1 VTDRLLPAGLV
12 ALLLVFLQWRSGA
25 DFAILTVVFTAA
37 FAYVTVAGG
46 RLLAAA
52 AGIRDGD
59 PSPAWVIG
67 LLALCLAVYGLT
79 LLLPI
84 TAGGALGIVAIVVL
98 AAELSLRRRA
108 FPKAD
113 RKALIGF
120 ALAVVLTAAWCTEP
134 AGAYEAVRTQ
144 GVLPLWSD
152 YFFQGGLISQF
163 GDVRALGRGSIYLAD
178 QPPSFYHF
186 ASYGAAAAFARVLDQ
201 PGLPLAASVWLPLGF
216 LAMLAGAHTLGARL
230 AGPAG
235 GIAAL
240 AAVAMLPDASNYGLR
255 NGWFSFH
262 WTLMAHAGATY
273 AVGAAFLSL
282 ALLERWASE
291 RSRAALIAGALV
303 VLSAFLFRFHIFLL
317 LLPAWLATAI
327 VCSVEKSRGRVGWLM
342 VVVLAAGAA
351 AANLAV
357 SHLADAGFWR
367 LGNPSAFYDFL
378 WYVHTGHEPTA
389 YTGVYERMTFIGEP
403 IALALAAGIGFAI
416 AAALGA
422 FVLALPAAALVAR
435 KAGALRPIDAACGY
449 LVFCWL
455 LLMFFAPTPWHGDPS
470 DLIHR
475 PFVLLYAACAIWT
488 LCLLVRVLSMKTS
501 WKVWPLLFTGV
512 VLALPAIFATAGQMA
527 KPKFR
532 WSEYD
537 AAIRVVPGLVEAAGH
552 MRQHA
557 AAGDVFAVAGLT
569 TAHAAFDLAV
579 QVCALSGMPAYLSR
593 PHLEAIKDKARKE
606 VVTARFAALNEIA
619 ALNDYDMAM
628 QALHKLRIQWYLVA
642 GDAGVRW
649 DVERRRAAFTAGT
662 VSLYRIP

>member
-1 VTDRLLPAGLV
+1 MTDRLLPAGLV
-12 ALLLVFLQWRSGA
+12 ALLLVFLQWRSGV
-25 DFAILTVVFTAA
+25 DFSILTVVFTAA

-59 PSPAWVIG
+59 PSPAWVFG

-79 LLLPI
+79 LLLPL
-84 TAGGALGIVAIVVL
+84 TAGGALGLVAIVVL
-98 AAELSLRRRA
+98 AAELSLRRQA
-108 FPKAD
+108 FPQAD

-134 AGAYEAVRTQ
+134 AGAYEVVRSK

-178 QPPSFYHF
+178 NPSSFYHF
-186 ASYGAAAAFARVLDQ
+186 ASYGAAAAFARLLDQ
-201 PGLPLAASVWLPLGF
+201 PGLPLAAAVWLPLGF
-216 LAMLAGAHTLGARL
+216 LAMLAGAYALGARL
-230 AGPAG
+230 AGAAG

-240 AAVAMLPDASNYGLR
+240 AATALLPDASNYGLR

-291 RSRAALIAGALV
+291 RSRAALVASALV
-303 VLSAFLFRFHIFLL
+303 ALSAFLFRFHIFVL
-317 LLPAWLATAI
+317 LLPAWLATTA
-327 VCSVEKSRGRVGWLM
+327 VCSVEKSRLKAGWLM

-389 YTGVYERMTFIGEP
+389 YTGVYERMTGIGEP

-416 AAALGA
+416 TAALGA
-422 FVLALPAAALVAR
+422 FVLALPAAALLAR

-488 LCLLVRVLSMKTS
+488 ACLLVRVVRKDL
-501 WKVWPLLFTGV
+501 WPVLLAV
-512 VLALPAIFATAGQMA
+512 AILALPAIFATAGHLA

-532 WSEYD
+532 WSEFD
-537 AAIRVVPGLVEAAGH
+537 AAVRVPPGLVKAAAH
-552 MRQHA
+552 MRKHA

-569 TAHAAFDLAV
+569 AAYATFDLST
-579 QVCALSGMPAYLSR
+579 QICALSGMPAYLSR
-593 PHLEAIKDKARKE
+593 PYFEMIKDARRKQ
-606 VVTARFAALNEIA
+606 VVVARLAALQEIESSTDPA
-619 ALNDYDMAM
+619 AAM
-628 QALHKLRIQWYLVA
+628 QALRALKVRWYLIA
-642 GDAGVRW
+642 GDQAPRW
-649 DVERRRAAFTAGT
+649 DPDRARAAFRAGT
-662 VSLYRIP
+662 VALYRIP

>member
-12 ALLLVFLQWRSGA
+12 ALLLVFLQWRSGVDSPVLIA
-25 DFAILTVVFTAA
+25 VVSAA
-37 FAYVTVAGG
+37 FAYVTFAAG
-46 RLLAAA
+46 RLLAAPA
-52 AGIRDGD
+52 AVRDGD
-59 PSPAWVIG
+59 PSSVWVLGI
-67 LLALCLAVYGLT
+67 LAICLATYALT
-79 LLLPI
+79 LLLPV
-84 TAGGALGIVAIVVL
+84 TAGGAFGVVAAIVIG
-98 AAELSLRRRA
+98 AEFALRRKS
-108 FPKAD
+108 FPQAD

-120 ALAVVLTAAWCTEP
+120 ALAVVLTAAWCNEP
-134 AGAYEAVRTQ
+134 AGAYEVVRSQ

-152 YFFQGGLISQF
+152 YFFQGSLISQF
-163 GDVRALGRGSIYLAD
+163 GDMRALGRGSIYLAD
-178 QPPSFYHF
+178 NPSSFYHF
-186 ASYGAAAAFARVLDQ
+186 ASYGAAAAFARLLDQ
-201 PGLPLAASVWLPLGF
+201 PGLPLAAAVWLPLGF
-216 LAMLAGAHTLGARL
+216 LAMLAGAYALGARL

-240 AAVAMLPDASNYGLR
+240 AAIALLPDASNYGLR

-262 WTLMAHAGATY
+262 WTLLAHAGATY

-291 RSRAALIAGALV
+291 RSRAALTAGALV
-303 VLSAFLFRFHIFLL
+303 VLSAFFFRFHIFIL

-327 VCSVEKSRGRVGWLM
+327 VCSVERSRVRVGWLV

-357 SHLADAGFWR
+357 SRLADAGFWR

-389 YTGVYERMTFIGEP
+389 YTGVYEKMTGIGEP
-403 IALALAAGIGFAI
+403 IALALVAGIGFAI

-435 KAGALRPIDAACGY
+435 RAGVLRPIDAACGY
-449 LVFCWL
+449 LFFCWL

-488 LCLLVRVLSMKTS
+488 LCFLVRIAGKNLWAVL
-501 WKVWPLLFTGV
+501 LAGAI
-512 VLALPAIFATAGQMA
+512 LALPAIFATAGQMA

-532 WSEYD
+532 WSEFD
-537 AAIRVVPGLVEAAGH
+537 AAVRVPPGLVEAAEH

-557 AAGDVFAVAGLT
+557 AAGDVFAVAGLS
-569 TAHAAFDLAV
+569 AAYATFDLST

-593 PHLEAIKDKARKE
+593 PHFEMIKDARRKQ
-606 VVTARFAALNEIA
+606 VVMARLAALQEIESLTDPA
-619 ALNDYDMAM
+619 AAM
-628 QALHKLRIQWYLVA
+628 QALRALKVRWYLIS
-642 GDAGVRW
+642 GDQAPRW
-649 DVERRRAAFTAGT
+649 DPERARAAFRAGT
-662 VSLYRIP
+662 VALYRIP